1 MVHGLAFAAITT
13 FFLLSQITACF
24 PNFLRALPTFCVLS
38 QLSACFPNFL
48 RALPTFC
55 VLSQLPAACMHAV
68 QNSTEYNAVRLIKL
82 LHSFQP
88 IRIYFIMY
96 IKQLSNFPLISVT
109 FLSLQASTFVRA
121 LWNMSHR
128 ASKTRYVTAAM
139 NGFVDTVLVICHF
152 AKRTTRTFC
161 LFFFFSVFL

>member
-1 MVHGLAFAAITT
+1 MAHGLAINW
-13 FFLLSQITACF
+13 L
-24 PNFLRALPTFCVLS
+24 ALPTS
-38 QLSACFPNFL
+38 
-48 RALPTFC
+48 R
-55 VLSQLPAACMHAV
+55 VLSQLPACSSNFPPRACMPSK
-68 QNSTEYNAVRLIKL
+68 NSTEYNAVRLIKL

-161 LFFFFSVFL
+161 LFFFFSVFLLPTFYSGF